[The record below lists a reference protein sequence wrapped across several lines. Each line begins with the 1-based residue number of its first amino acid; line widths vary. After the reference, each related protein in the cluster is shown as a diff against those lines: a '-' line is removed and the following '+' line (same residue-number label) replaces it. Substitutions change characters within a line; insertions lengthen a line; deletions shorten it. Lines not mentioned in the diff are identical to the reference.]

1 MPYSI
6 TNIRKLE
13 LFKPILIQDELY
25 DREDHDDFPYSEYFH
40 FPVLL
45 KPDHS
50 LWGDGSLYLLSKLES
65 SKQPHHSSLY
75 SQAKDLI
82 AFMNFIEEHQIDYLE
97 MPKRKAARPTYRFRF
112 HLQDLIKNCVIKD
125 KTASRRMNA
134 VINFYRWISD
144 EKKFV
149 FKYPPWIESTTLV
162 NFENYFGLPL
172 KHLVKT
178 TDLSV
183 RVSPSNNTYTEH
195 LDDGGKLRPLLK
207 KEQSSLIN
215 ALGELENIEM
225 MLMFLLALSTGAR
238 LQTICTLR
246 LSHLE
251 ISYKDSEKEV
261 GIVAGPGTLIDTKLS
276 KRAVLYIPVWMI
288 EKLKIYSQS
297 SRALERRQRNTTYG
311 ESLEQYVF
319 LTKGGHPYYM
329 GKNDPSRATV
339 KRMPTGNAITQFIR
353 SKLLPKLNAMEN
365 WSSFHFHDLR
375 ATYGMNL
382 VEINQEKLIKGEIS
396 YQKLKDFIKERMWHK
411 SSDTTDAYLQ
421 FKSDQ
426 KFLLDVQEDYE
437 RHLLSLMREALNF

>member
-6 TNIRKLE
+6 VNIRRLD
-13 LFKPILIQDELY
+13 LFKPILNEAGLY
-25 DREDHDDFPYSEYFH
+25 DRENHDDFPYSEYFH

-45 KPDHS
+45 RPDYS
-50 LWGDGSLYLLSKLES
+50 LWEDGSLYLLSKLNS
-65 SKQPHHSSLY
+65 IKQPHHSTLY

-82 AFMNFIEEHQIDYLE
+82 AFMNYLDELQIDYLD

-112 HLQDLIKNCVIKD
+112 YLQDLIQSSVIKD

-134 VINFYRWISD
+134 VLNFYRWISD
-144 EKKFV
+144 EKKFL
-149 FKYPPWIESTTLV
+149 FAYPPWIESTTLINV
-162 NFENYFGLPL
+162 ENYYGLQL
-172 KHLVKT
+172 KHLMKT

-183 RVSPSNNTYTEH
+183 KVSPANKTYNEC
-195 LDDGGKLRPLLK
+195 LDDGGRLRPLLK
-207 KEQSSLIN
+207 KEQSSLIK
-215 ALGELENIEM
+215 ALEELENIEM
-225 MLMFLLALSTGAR
+225 TLMFLLALSTGAR

-251 ISYKDSEKEV
+251 ISYKESEKEV
-261 GIVAGPGTLIDTKLS
+261 RVVAGPGTLIDTKLS
-276 KRAVLYIPVWMI
+276 KRAVLYIPLWMY

-297 SRALERRQRNTTYG
+297 PRALERRRRNLTYG

-339 KRMPTGNAITQFIR
+339 KRMPIGNAITQFIR
-353 SKLLPKLNAMEN
+353 IKLLPKLNEMED

-382 VEINQEKLIKGEIS
+382 VEINQEKLVKGEIS
-396 YQKLKDFIKERMWHK
+396 YQKLKNFIKERMWHK

-426 KFLLDVQEDYE
+426 KFLLDVQNDYE
-437 RHLLSLMREALNF
+437 HHLLSLMSEALNF